1 LWSPGRA
8 RTNWWYN
15 VAKNVFRADEIL
27 YQSRK
32 VFIKPPQVE
41 PEESYEEIESLEEY
55 TGPTL
60 EDLRREADEFKSS
73 WEEEKARLIEAAQAE
88 AETIKK
94 DAERA
99 AFDEVKRKNN
109 QAQKIRQEAE
119 DEAKGII
126 EEARKKAQEL
136 EAEIQD
142 KVDKHEKEAFAK
154 GHAKGREEGFQEGR
168 GEVERLVESL
178 QKIISA
184 AIDKRNQI
192 IQESETQVINLVL
205 LIAKKVIKVISE
217 NQRNVVIN
225 NVVQALRKLK
235 SRGDVVIRVNL
246 ADVELTSEHINDF
259 MKMVENVKSVT
270 VLEDSSV
277 DRGGCIIET
286 DFGQIDARISSQL
299 HEIEEKIVE
308 LAPIRSKGEG

>member
-1 LWSPGRA
+1 MWSPGQA
-8 RTNWWYN
+8 RTNWWYR

-41 PEESYEEIESLEEY
+41 PEESFEEIESLEEY
-55 TGPTL
+55 TGPTV
-60 EDLRREADEFKSS
+60 EDLRNEADEFKRS

-88 AETIKK
+88 AESIKK
-94 DAERA
+94 EAERA

-126 EEARKKAQEL
+126 EEARRKAEEL
-136 EAEIQD
+136 EAEIQA
-142 KVDKHEKEAFAK
+142 KVDKQEKEAFAK
-154 GHAKGREEGFQEGR
+154 GHAEGREEGFQEGR
-168 GEVERLVESL
+168 QEVERLVESL

-259 MKMVENVKSVT
+259 MKMVESVKSVT